1 MGFEFWVTG
10 RGLRGLENNNEW
22 NIRQT
27 RFGPVGNPGSK
38 PTLQSPTQNPKLKT
52 QNSKPSSLSPQL
64 SRTLRS
70 CSDRRHDGV
79 AQTARFQNLNS
90 CHGCAPGAGDHF
102 SQLCRVELRITDH
115 LR

>member
-1 MGFEFWVTG
+1 MEHTTNSIRTGWKSGFKAHAS
-10 RGLRGLENNNEW
+10 
-22 NIRQT
+22 IS
-27 RFGPVGNPGSK
+27 NPK
-38 PTLQSPTQNPKLKT
+38 PKTQNSKLKT
-52 QNSKPSSLSPQL
+52 QNSKLSSLSTQL
-64 SRTLRS
+64 PSTLRS

-90 CHGCAPGAGDHF
+90 CHSCAPGAGDHF